1 MLLVNCYLFLKAI
14 AYKKAKMKDMMDR
27 MDHEI
32 AFTNLFSGNFV
43 FKRWLTFGPDSFT
56 TRKQISKNDPELS
69 DDETVS
75 RQERASVW
83 WGYFLVKK

>member
-43 FKRWLTFGPDSFT
+43 FKR
-56 TRKQISKNDPELS
+56 K
-69 DDETVS
+69 
-75 RQERASVW
+75 
-83 WGYFLVKK
+83 

>member
-1 MLLVNCYLFLKAI
+1 MLLVNCYLLLKAI

-43 FKRWLTFGPDSFT
+43 FKR
-56 TRKQISKNDPELS
+56 K
-69 DDETVS
+69 
-75 RQERASVW
+75 
-83 WGYFLVKK
+83 